1 MAAAV
6 VISMLGHEARAMLSR
21 LAWVKPF
28 ALHMP
33 MVAAAGSLNA
43 QRVIEPYLMNGR
55 DQLRDMV
62 TEYLRWLTGPKGRAA
77 PDSEA
82 QRRFTVLRLRFNVA
96 LTQFD
101 LFSDV
106 LTQRSEHGFGVW
118 LAGLDVVA
126 ADALA
131 LPGRYFE
138 APPVICYLER
148 GLGAAIRRARTRLP
162 GGGAN
167 PVAIIRV
174 PRERMVGTGIAS
186 SLVHEVGHQGSVLLG
201 LIDSLRPELQDM
213 QSGRGVERSAWEFWE
228 RWISEILADF
238 WSVAKVG
245 VASTLGLMGVVS
257 LPRAF
262 VFRVNVD
269 DPHPIPWIR
278 VKLSAAIGA
287 ALYPH
292 PQWRRLGRVWEAY
305 YPKTGLDPDRERILS
320 DLEATLPRFVALLV
334 NHRPRSLRGKSLM
347 EAFAVHERQPAR
359 LSALYR
365 TWRHRPGTMR
375 AASPTLA
382 FAVLGQAR
390 ADGVL
395 PPGAESRIIDGLLRH
410 WALSRALYPAPT
422 GGRTTRRLQA
432 RSSALQIEAAFTA

>member
-28 ALHMP
+28 ALNIP
-33 MVAAAGSLNA
+33 MVAAAGSLDA
-43 QRVIEPYLMNGR
+43 QGVIEPYLMDGR
-55 DQLRDMV
+55 NKLRDMV
-62 TEYLRWLTGPKGRAA
+62 TEYLRWLTGPEGRAA

-82 QRRFTVLRLRFNVA
+82 QRRFTVLRLRFSVV

-101 LFSDV
+101 PFSDV

-148 GLGAAIRRARTRLP
+148 SLGAAIRRARTRLP

-213 QSGRGVERSAWEFWE
+213 QSGRGMERSAWEFWE

-245 VASTLGLMGVVS
+245 VASTLGLMVDHAEEDYARTRQG
-257 LPRAF
+257 PRAECARF
-262 VFRVNVD
+262 HPRV
-269 DPHPIPWIR
+269 
-278 VKLSAAIGA
+278 L
-287 ALYPH
+287 
-292 PQWRRLGRVWEAY
+292 
-305 YPKTGLDPDRERILS
+305 
-320 DLEATLPRFVALLV
+320 
-334 NHRPRSLRGKSLM
+334 
-347 EAFAVHERQPAR
+347 
-359 LSALYR
+359 
-365 TWRHRPGTMR
+365 
-375 AASPTLA
+375 
-382 FAVLGQAR
+382 
-390 ADGVL
+390 
-395 PPGAESRIIDGLLRH
+395 
-410 WALSRALYPAPT
+410 
-422 GGRTTRRLQA
+422 
-432 RSSALQIEAAFTA
+432 